1 MTKKKPH
8 LSAACWLHGFS
19 FTEADVSLM
28 SVHHT
33 ELQSEHLYD
42 SLALKKQP
50 ARCSSTPLKPEKYL
64 HCSQCVFSMSL
75 IQNFL
80 CAVHQSLVVRVRLPG

>member
-1 MTKKKPH
+1 MTKKTH
-8 LSAACWLHGFS
+8 LSAACWLHGFP

-42 SLALKKQP
+42 SLALKNSRTG
-50 ARCSSTPLKPEKYL
+50 A
-64 HCSQCVFSMSL
+64 
-75 IQNFL
+75 
-80 CAVHQSLVVRVRLPG
+80 HQHL